1 MGNEFIN
8 AVGMMGKVMETLQK
22 KRKQVQKC
30 PRFQTVQIVEARE
43 AANRLHLISD
53 KGHTHTTLRERK
65 TRVSRDDQSK
75 DRLSSWISR
84 TILILYIKV
93 KKVHQQNDDKYLMK
107 QGLLSRKAK
116 INYSLTRSNSQFC
129 TEIGFQLE

>member
-8 AVGMMGKVMETLQK
+8 AVGMMGKVMETLQ

-65 TRVSRDDQSK
+65 KLEFLEMINQKTDYQA
-75 DRLSSWISR
+75 
-84 TILILYIKV
+84 
-93 KKVHQQNDDKYLMK
+93 
-107 QGLLSRKAK
+107 GLAGR
-116 INYSLTRSNSQFC
+116 Y
-129 TEIGFQLE
+129 

>member
-1 MGNEFIN
+1 MDILTVRKKRVHFQMGNEFIN
-8 AVGMMGKVMETLQK
+8 AVGMMGKVMETLQ

-65 TRVSRDDQSK
+65 KLEFLEMINQKTDYQA
-75 DRLSSWISR
+75 
-84 TILILYIKV
+84 
-93 KKVHQQNDDKYLMK
+93 
-107 QGLLSRKAK
+107 GLAGR
-116 INYSLTRSNSQFC
+116 Y
-129 TEIGFQLE
+129 